1 VPRFHPSRFP
11 EELAAD
17 SQGAAERQVFDALV
31 DHLPDDYL
39 VLHRVRW
46 LGGPT
51 HGWGADGSLDLL
63 IAHPERGMLA
73 MVVRGGV
80 RRDASSGRWLA
91 GEAEIRDP
99 FELATA
105 SKHALERYLKHHPK
119 WLGRGVPI
127 GHAVAVPGA
136 SKNDLDVPF
145 GGDPITL
152 DESDLA
158 SPLAAVERALE
169 FWSLAIHDDWRK
181 HGLTWLERLFVHR
194 DFARLRLGA
203 RIGQHEREFIRL
215 TARQSRVLDQLRH
228 HRRAAI
234 CGCAGSGKTMLAI
247 EKARR
252 LADEGYRVL
261 LTCYNKPLAE
271 SIRAQLPRPLPTR
284 AGAAGPQTGL
294 FGDPEVEVEHFHA
307 MAARWSRRAGVSLVE
322 PVGKDQQRQF
332 FAATLPGALLTAA
345 ERTAE
350 RYDAIIVDEGQ
361 DFHESWWTP
370 LQALLSDKDH
380 GVLYVFYDDN
390 QSLYTDRAR
399 LPIETPPFVLTTNCR
414 NTRAIHEEVVR
425 WYRGAEV
432 PDAQG
437 PDGEPPERISYADEH
452 GLREQLRR
460 VLERLVREEKVPERD
475 IVVLSPRGRDTS
487 ALWRDPQLG
496 SLRLTDAWPPAA
508 GHVQCATVHSFKGLE
523 RPVVLLAELSA
534 SAATADEIRYVG
546 SSRARSHLVLIEE
559 RRAG

>member
-1 VPRFHPSRFP
+1 MFES
-11 EELAAD
+11 
-17 SQGAAERQVFDALV
+17 LV
-31 DHLPDDYL
+31 DHLPDDFL

-51 HGWGADGSLDLL
+51 HGWGSDGGLDLL

-73 MVVRGGV
+73 MVVRGNL
-80 RRDASSGRWLA
+80 RRDASSGRWME
-91 GEAEIRDP
+91 GDAEIRDP
-99 FELATA
+99 FEQATA
-105 SKHALERYLKHHPK
+105 AKHALERYLKHHPK

-145 GGDPITL
+145 GGDAITL
-152 DESDLA
+152 DQAGLA
-158 SPLAAVERALE
+158 APLAAVEQALE
-169 FWSLAIHDDWRK
+169 FWRLAIHDDWRR

-261 LTCYNKPLAE
+261 ITCYNKPLAE
-271 SIRAQLPRPLPTR
+271 SIRSQLPRPLPAR
-284 AGAAGPQTGL
+284 ATVATAPQTAL

-322 PVGKDQQRQF
+322 PVGKDEQRRF
-332 FAATLPGALLTAA
+332 FAATLPGALLAAA

-370 LQALLSDKDH
+370 LQALLSDSDH

-425 WYRGAEV
+425 WYRGAEI

-437 PDGEPPERISYADEH
+437 PDGEPPERLSYADEN
-452 GLREQLRR
+452 GLREHLRR

-475 IVVLSPRGRDTS
+475 IVVLSPRGRETS
-487 ALWRDPQLG
+487 ALWRDPQFG
-496 SLRLTDAWPPAA
+496 GLRLTDAWPPAA
-508 GHVQCATVHSFKGLE
+508 GHVQCTTVHSFKGLE
-523 RPVVLLAELSA
+523 RPVVVLAELSQ
-534 SAATADEIRYVG
+534 SAGTQDEIRYVG
-546 SSRARSHLVLIEE
+546 SSRARSHLVVIEE
-559 RRAG
+559 RRPA